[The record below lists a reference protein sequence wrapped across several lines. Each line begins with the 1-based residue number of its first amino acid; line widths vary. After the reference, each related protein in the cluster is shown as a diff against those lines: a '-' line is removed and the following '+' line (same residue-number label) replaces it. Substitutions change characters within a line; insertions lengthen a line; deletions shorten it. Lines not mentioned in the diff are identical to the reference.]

1 MSCAISFHDNARFRP
16 LIIAQQKIKMTES
29 KEDQEKRHL
38 RELEGKNIEH
48 YSVLLQ
54 AWIQTKM
61 ERDKTLVTL
70 SAAGTGLLVT
80 ILTTAGVRRIWEVL
94 LYLGSFAGFLTTI
107 WTSLTIYQLNSK
119 HVETELKQS
128 KWPDLKLEKYD
139 KRSTRAFILGAI
151 CACLIGVVAAT
162 NQVSSKMGVNMT
174 KKKETASQVIRD
186 KKSLDGLSGLRPEST
201 QSENS
206 NSQTQQSSNSSNSD
220 TSSGSNASNDSKK

>member
-1 MSCAISFHDNARFRP
+1 
-16 LIIAQQKIKMTES
+16 MTES
-29 KEDQEKRHL
+29 KEDREKRHL

-61 ERDKTLVTL
+61 ESDKTLVTL
-70 SAAGTGLLVT
+70 SAAGIGLLVT

-119 HVETELKQS
+119 HIETELKQS
-128 KWPDLKLEKYD
+128 TGQDLKLEKYD
-139 KRSTRAFILGAI
+139 KRSKRAFIFGAI

-162 NQVSSKMGVNMT
+162 NEVSSKMGVNLAEN
-174 KKKETASQVIRD
+174 KETTSQVIRD
-186 KKSLDGLSGLRPEST
+186 IKSLDGLSKLRPEST
-201 QSENS
+201 QSETS
-206 NSQTQQSSNSSNSD
+206 NSQTQQSGNSSSSD
-220 TSSGSNASNDSKK
+220 TISGSNAGNDSKK